1 MCAHIVLWLSL
12 HDSIEFTSIVM
23 EGDAGGKGQIQLYV
37 DEDTVLV
44 SEADSRQRIMQTHPA
59 EWMRLH
65 LSLDLISAASC
76 KN

>member
-1 MCAHIVLWLSL
+1 MCAHIVLWLLL

-23 EGDAGGKGQIQLYV
+23 EGDAGGRGSIRLYV

-44 SEADSRQRIMQTHPA
+44 SDADSRQRVMQTHPA

-65 LSLDLISAASC
+65 LSLWI
-76 KN
+76 